1 MLRSNLFHDEIF
13 VAQLSGQGHS
23 RHCPANGTHAVDY
36 YYNTR
41 RTLMQIELTPDVARY
56 VISVSGEVDLATSP
70 ELDSAVIAALESGA
84 QGLAVDLSDVTFMD
98 SSGLGVI
105 VRGLKRCR
113 EADIELD
120 LVITNERVLKVFGIT
135 GLDQVIP
142 IHDALEDI

>member
-1 MLRSNLFHDEIF
+1 
-13 VAQLSGQGHS
+13 
-23 RHCPANGTHAVDY
+23 
-36 YYNTR
+36 
-41 RTLMQIELTPDVARY
+41 MQIDLTPDVTRY

-70 ELDSAVIAALESGA
+70 ELDGAIIAALDSGTA
-84 QGLAVDLSDVTFMD
+84 GLAIDLSNVTFMD

-113 EADIELD
+113 EVDIELD